1 MAKTVSSL
9 KTKEQTHIKIFNFYI
24 SKKTLLIVGI
34 AIVVLFVIIKYN
46 SYKKQQELE
55 QRMLAQT
62 AQGVVDGVQE
72 DTVLSLEEQIQQQ
85 LRSIYGI
92 PPEGFQWDYQGN
104 LVPLSTLEDMTA
116 EDIVYTY
123 LQSVHTMNFAE
134 AQRVASKST
143 IIETFDDYY
152 SHISN
157 ALVNEKDMFN
167 RSIFRM
173 ALDSMEIE
181 GITNTVVQADGTY
194 VFTVDISCLDLTN
207 KDFWRKDENEIYQT
221 MYVYDKTETDTT
233 KKMQYVYDYI
243 TDAYSKQLCGFHTV
257 AVDIVVGKANS
268 GGWLVTDDSTL
279 RKALLYED
287 GVDVASYINLQYNQ
301 WLISDMT
308 TVTDDDSDDVGF
320 GRAQSTYD
328 EESATEYRKGYSQES
343 EDAKTQKLQEDLEYY
358 MQHGELPP
366 KGYSAEQES
375 EETTEET
382 TEEATTETSVDPES
396 YNGGATEEER
406 NSAAQEQESR
416 ETVENSQS
424 EAQENGYSR
433 H

>member
-62 AQGVVDGVQE
+62 AQGVVDVVQE

-143 IIETFDDYY
+143 IIETFEDYY
-152 SHISN
+152 SDISN

-173 ALDSMEIE
+173 AL
-181 GITNTVVQADGTY
+181 T
-194 VFTVDISCLDLTN
+194 
-207 KDFWRKDENEIYQT
+207 
-221 MYVYDKTETDTT
+221 
-233 KKMQYVYDYI
+233 
-243 TDAYSKQLCGFHTV
+243 
-257 AVDIVVGKANS
+257 
-268 GGWLVTDDSTL
+268 
-279 RKALLYED
+279 
-287 GVDVASYINLQYNQ
+287 Q
-301 WLISDMT
+301 W
-308 TVTDDDSDDVGF
+308 
-320 GRAQSTYD
+320 
-328 EESATEYRKGYSQES
+328 K
-343 EDAKTQKLQEDLEYY
+343 
-358 MQHGELPP
+358 
-366 KGYSAEQES
+366 
-375 EETTEET
+375 
-382 TEEATTETSVDPES
+382 
-396 YNGGATEEER
+396 
-406 NSAAQEQESR
+406 
-416 ETVENSQS
+416 
-424 EAQENGYSR
+424 
-433 H
+433 